1 MQFGIH
7 HFKVKPEGI
16 FFLSVAKYQ
25 TYPRKKIHT
34 WTNQR
39 KIETTGAKT
48 CCAKIEIRC
57 KVGKEK
63 NVSLDAKRRKYLSGL
78 VGTYQGKQGWS
89 VREG

>member
-16 FFLSVAKYQ
+16 FLPFSGKISDIS
-25 TYPRKKIHT
+25 KKKNHI

-48 CCAKIEIRC
+48 CCAKIEIGC